1 LSSQPGTLDRTS
13 SRMSTPVAAMP
24 RYSQP
29 ILDKAKEIR
38 LVIFDVDGVLTD
50 GTLFLDEQGQEYKS
64 FHTRDGQGIKML
76 LDSGV
81 EVAIISGRE
90 SESVTRRMDGLG
102 ISHVYQGQ
110 ENKVAAFEALCL
122 QLTLT
127 SHQVAH
133 VGDDLPDLPLMRR
146 AGLAIAVDDAHFA
159 VKRYAHWCTTQPGGR
174 GAAREVC
181 DLIMQAQNKLDV
193 AINHYLDGP
202 A

>member
-1 LSSQPGTLDRTS
+1 
-13 SRMSTPVAAMP
+13 MITPVATIP
-24 RYSQP
+24 HYSP
-29 ILDKAKEIR
+29 AVLDKAKQIR

-50 GTLFLDEQGQEYKS
+50 GTLFLDEQGREYKS

-90 SESVTRRMDGLG
+90 SESVTRRMEGLR
-102 ISHVYQGQ
+102 IRHVYQGQ

-122 QLTLT
+122 QLTLR
-127 SHQVAH
+127 SNQVAH

-146 AGLAIAVDDAHFA
+146 AGLAIAVNDAHFA
-159 VKRYAHWCTTQPGGR
+159 VQHHAHWRTTQPGGR

-181 DLIMQAQNKLDV
+181 DLIMHAQNRLDV
-193 AINHYLDGP
+193 AINHYLDSP

>member
-1 LSSQPGTLDRTS
+1 MTTRVDTTQP
-13 SRMSTPVAAMP
+13 
-24 RYSQP
+24 YSQA
-29 ILDKAKEIR
+29 ILDKAKQIR

-50 GTLFLDEQGQEYKS
+50 GTLFLDEQGREYKT

-76 LDSGV
+76 HDSGV
-81 EVAIISGRE
+81 EVAIISGRK
-90 SESVTRRMDGLG
+90 SESVTRRMEGLG

-110 ENKVAAFEALCL
+110 KNKVAAFEALCL

-127 SHQVAH
+127 SNQVAH

-146 AGLAIAVDDAHFA
+146 AGLAIAVNDAHFA
-159 VKRYAHWCTTQPGGR
+159 VKRYAHWRTAQPGGR

-181 DLIMQAQNKLDV
+181 DLIMQAQNRLDV
-193 AINHYLDGP
+193 AINRYLDSP

>member
-1 LSSQPGTLDRTS
+1 
-13 SRMSTPVAAMP
+13 MITPVDTMQH
-24 RYSQP
+24 YSQA
-29 ILDKAKEIR
+29 ILDKAKQIR

-50 GTLFLDEQGQEYKS
+50 GTLFLDKQGREYKS

-76 LDSGV
+76 RDSGV

-90 SESVTRRMDGLG
+90 SESVTQRMEDLR

-127 SHQVAH
+127 SNQVAH

-146 AGLAIAVDDAHFA
+146 AGLAIAVNDAHFA

-181 DLIMQAQNKLDV
+181 DLIMQAQNRLDV
-193 AINHYLDGP
+193 AISRYLDGP